1 MPQPTYQ
8 TCTSVSP
15 QCPVSATTYGYNPN
29 LGGNVFFSSWF
40 GLMLIA
46 SLFIG
51 FRKRTWTYTLGLSL
65 GCLGEMVGYI
75 GRDLMSLNPWNGNAF
90 KIQIV
95 CLILAPSFVAAS
107 IYLTIK
113 YLVLYFGAEYSILK
127 ARWYPWLFIGCDILS
142 IVMQAIGGGVSA
154 AATGGNNNNASLLST
169 GNNLMIA
176 GIAFQVATMGLAG
189 ILFLTFA
196 VRYRKGKH
204 EHRSASD
211 GSPEPKF
218 EPSSEEKK
226 HRRTVFLYCAIV
238 AFAYLTVLA
247 RCIYRLPEMAGGWG
261 NRLMQNETE
270 FLILDG
276 AMIAIATLCLTIVTP
291 KFASVRSKTL

>member
-1 MPQPTYQ
+1 
-8 TCTSVSP
+8 
-15 QCPVSATTYGYNPN
+15 
-29 LGGNVFFSSWF
+29 
-40 GLMLIA
+40 
-46 SLFIG
+46 
-51 FRKRTWTYTLGLSL
+51 
-65 GCLGEMVGYI
+65 
-75 GRDLMSLNPWNGNAF
+75 MSQNPWNSNAF

-154 AATGGNNNNASLLST
+154 AATGGNNDNASLLST

-196 VRYRKGKH
+196 IRYRKGNRGRG
-204 EHRSASD
+204 RSNE

-218 EPSSEEKK
+218 ATSREDKEHK
-226 HRRTVFLYCAIV
+226 RTIFLYCAVV
-238 AFAYLTVLA
+238 ALAYLTVLI
-247 RCIYRLPEMAGGWG
+247 RCIYRSVTILPD
-261 NRLMQNETE
+261 
-270 FLILDG
+270 ILD
-276 AMIAIATLCLTIVTP
+276 ANCSP
-291 KFASVRSKTL
+291 KSSRNGRRMGKPTHARRDRILDTRWRVSTVIYPYET

>member
-15 QCPVSATTYGYNPN
+15 QCPVSATTYGYTPN
-29 LGGNVFFSSWF
+29 LEGNVFFSAWF
-40 GLMLIA
+40 GLMLLA

-51 FRKRTWTYTLGLSL
+51 FRKRTWTYTLGLSF

-75 GRDLMSLNPWNGNAF
+75 GRDLMSQNPWNGNAF

-154 AATGGNNNNASLLST
+154 AATGGNNNNANLLST

-196 VRYRKGKH
+196 IRYRKGKH
-204 EHRSASD
+204 GHRSGTH

-218 EPSSEEKK
+218 EPSSEEKI
-226 HRRTVFLYCAIV
+226 HRQTVFVYCAAV
-238 AFAYLTVLA
+238 ALAYLTVLI
-247 RCIYRLPEMAGGWG
+247 RCIYR
-261 NRLMQNETE
+261 
-270 FLILDG
+270 
-276 AMIAIATLCLTIVTP
+276 
-291 KFASVRSKTL
+291 